1 MVAACKI
8 SFASFE
14 LEVRHKRPKYID
26 DEEAAFKVPSMH
38 SFTGLASSKE
48 PNDRITVAALNQMVS
63 SYFQRKESCI
73 CC

>member
-1 MVAACKI
+1 MVAACTI

-14 LEVRHKRPKYID
+14 LEVRHKRPEYIY
-26 DEEAAFKVPSMH
+26 DEEAAFKVPRMH
-38 SFTGLASSKE
+38 SLMGLASSKE
-48 PNDRITVAALNQMVS
+48 PNDRITVVALNQMVS